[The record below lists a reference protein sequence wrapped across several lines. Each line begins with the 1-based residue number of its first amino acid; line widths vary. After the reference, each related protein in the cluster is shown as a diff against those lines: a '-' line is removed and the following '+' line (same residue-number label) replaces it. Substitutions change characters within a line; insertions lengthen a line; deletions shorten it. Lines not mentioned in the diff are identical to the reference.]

1 MLRYII
7 MIINEVPT
15 ERCRLTA
22 VKYVAQSTKGRSDD
36 NRELKNHDDGLV
48 DDDRK

>member
-1 MLRYII
+1 MSIRTRDLDPQVR
-7 MIINEVPT
+7 MAE
-15 ERCRLTA
+15 CC
-22 VKYVAQSTKGRSDD
+22 QSYN